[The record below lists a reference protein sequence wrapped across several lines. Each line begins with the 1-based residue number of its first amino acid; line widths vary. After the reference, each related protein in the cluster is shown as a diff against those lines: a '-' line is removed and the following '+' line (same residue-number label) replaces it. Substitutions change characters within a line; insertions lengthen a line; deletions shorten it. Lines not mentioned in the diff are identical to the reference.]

1 MMNNSPIQNKIKIY
15 EEYFDQKLKYNSEH
29 AIGTYFV
36 YKEIDE
42 NLKTIL
48 RLFIQNHLKFNTKAS
63 IYIFTNH
70 ICLREDYQN
79 DRVIFINYPY
89 LDSQTMTNRVIFN
102 FCALNYF
109 SNFKK
114 LYLFDSDLIPVQNFE
129 YIFSNAF
136 DIGLTIDQNW
146 QKNNRFPINAGF
158 LITNNSSKEKIEDFR
173 SCYLESYFKALK
185 DQDLILSKKLITHD
199 NRDFEE
205 WWGDQYL
212 FFVLFN
218 FEFPRKV
225 LNFQDSVKNNI
236 NFRFFN
242 ESFYN
247 LQSATLKNASIE
259 FDLLGFLKERKNLF
273 FLHLTGP
280 RKKFVYKLLEIF
292 DS

>member
-1 MMNNSPIQNKIKIY
+1 MNNFSIQDKIKIY
-15 EEYFDQKLKYNSEH
+15 QEYFDQKLKYNSDQ
-29 AIGTYFV
+29 AIVTYFV
-36 YKEIDE
+36 YQEVDN
-42 NLKTIL
+42 NLKSIL
-48 RLFIQNHLKFNTKAS
+48 RLFIHNHLKFNTKAS

-70 ICLREDYQN
+70 SNLKEDYN
-79 DRVIFINYPY
+79 IDRVIFIDYPY
-89 LDSQTMTNRVIFN
+89 LDNQTMTNRVVFN
-102 FCALNYF
+102 FCALQYF

-114 LYLFDSDLIPVQNFE
+114 IFLFDTDLIPVQNFE
-129 YIFSNAF
+129 YIFSNTF
-136 DIGLTIDQNW
+136 NIGLTIDQNW

-158 LITNNSSKEKIEDFR
+158 LVANNVSQEKIEDFR
-173 SCYLESYFKALK
+173 SQYLNSYLNVLRNQKS
-185 DQDLILSKKLITHD
+185 ILSKKLISHD
-199 NRDFEE
+199 DRPFEE